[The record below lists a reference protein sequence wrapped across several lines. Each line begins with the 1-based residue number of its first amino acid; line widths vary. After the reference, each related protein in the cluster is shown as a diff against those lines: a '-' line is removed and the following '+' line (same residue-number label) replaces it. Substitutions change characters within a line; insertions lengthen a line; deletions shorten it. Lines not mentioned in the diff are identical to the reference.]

1 MIEQIHPHLIDE
13 ANEKSQEL
21 WENPELILRL
31 IDLIFLGNEKSIPS

>member
-1 MIEQIHPHLIDE
+1 MVKSISPHLIDR